1 MTEWCLCPAL
11 PRAGWLRTESSSR
24 CIPVATR
31 QRTVGRRQNAES
43 GPLGPSGRP
52 PPLCCQVQ
60 WATLQGL
67 NAQPLEGE
75 EAGAALSSLLSP
87 LPPNTQPHF
96 ELLNFGPRWLW
107 RPTEASQR
115 TSLLFSDLYDPRPPH
130 ENNKASAQGGASI
143 PKGTLTKSPG
153 PRGSG
158 AQLVSCVCGFHCT
171 CHPHPNSLPLCNT
184 NTHSALSPPPPPSPL
199 ANCPPPHPSPHPLGI
214 GCQASVLWGLGGRE
228 PRVPKW
234 AQWEGRSHVLL
245 SPLLMRPQLWPA
257 HSAPLAPHPPGLA
270 AVPSPSIHPPP
281 HAPSVSRALLP
292 TTPTLTMHSRSLG
305 SSSGSRWRG
314 RGELGWEGQSGGT
327 QCRPKAFCG
336 LPFASLPAA

>member
-1 MTEWCLCPAL
+1 MPSHW
-11 PRAGWLRTESSSR
+11 R
-24 CIPVATR
+24 
-31 QRTVGRRQNAES
+31 GRRRE
-43 GPLGPSGRP
+43 RP
-52 PPLCCQVQ
+52 C
-60 WATLQGL
+60 
-67 NAQPLEGE
+67 
-75 EAGAALSSLLSP
+75 LLSP
-87 LPPNTQPHF
+87 LSPPTHSHTLSFSTLAP
-96 ELLNFGPRWLW
+96 GGSGDPPRQAREPPCCSVICTTRALPTRTT
-107 RPTEASQR
+107 RPQRREVPAS
-115 TSLLFSDLYDPRPPH
+115 
-130 ENNKASAQGGASI
+130 
-143 PKGTLTKSPG
+143 
-153 PRGSG
+153 PRGLLPSPQG
-158 AQLVSCVCGFHCT
+158 PEARGRSLSAVCVASTAPATHTPTLCPCVTQTHT
-171 CHPHPNSLPLCNT
+171 PL
-184 NTHSALSPPPPPSPL
+184 SAPSPL

-270 AVPSPSIHPPP
+270 AVPPPSIPPPP

-292 TTPTLTMHSRSLG
+292 TTPTLTTHSRSLG
-305 SSSGSRWRG
+305 SSSGSRWHG